1 MLVSISL
8 EFGHHS
14 TISRWH
20 DLDFGIASKAPQTT
34 INIPGGRSQQLK
46 LKSCTHS
53 RVQQTHL
60 HITHKIYSTSLNRSF
75 LKLTPQSRI
84 CSAPANNPRTTQ
96 PIDLPAPRAWLRN
109 QRWIWQVLRETPP
122 NDDHE
127 EEVDDWAVGQVA
139 KLIKCDQIINFS
151 RCFRQIKFA
160 RKEEFSNT

>member
-20 DLDFGIASKAPQTT
+20 DLDFGVASKAPPTT
-34 INIPGGRSQQLK
+34 ISIPGGRSQQLK

-53 RVQQTHL
+53 RVQQTHP
-60 HITHKIYSTSLNRSF
+60 HITHRIYLTSLKSF

-96 PIDLPAPRAWLRN
+96 LIDLPAPRAWLRKW
-109 QRWIWQVLRETPP
+109 RWIWQVLRETPP
-122 NDDHE
+122 NYDHE
-127 EEVDDWAVGQVA
+127 EVDWAVGQVT
-139 KLIKCDQIINFS
+139 KLNCDPIINFP
-151 RCFRQIKFA
+151 RCFRQIEA
-160 RKEEFSNT
+160 AGKEEFSNT